1 MGVDHQFLQTAT
13 PAQPS
18 HVMLHAAYSVGQFT
32 GTQRYDR
39 AAWGTHSLPGR
50 EGRFVP
56 LRSQLLLPLSS
67 GSKAGGSRGYFRLSH
82 WIPLHSA
89 IEREA
94 SGDAMISLMTELL
107 NIAIPLF
114 AVSSMAAVGFRYTF
128 RQIAAPFRNLRG
140 VILVLFANFVLV
152 PMLAFII
159 VRLFSLEQ
167 PLAIGLILVALAAGA
182 PFAIKLT
189 QISGGD
195 TAFSAG
201 ILVILLIVTIAY
213 MPLVVPWLEPGIAVN
228 ARRIARPLVLTML
241 LPLGI
246 ALLFE
251 NLWPGLGER
260 MEGGLSTL
268 TSISLIA
275 VIALT
280 FVNNLSALLGTFGTR
295 PILAALLLLAG
306 AFIIGYA
313 FGIFGKSTRNVVGL
327 NTAQRNYAAAMIVA
341 TETFA
346 NPDVLVMVVVA
357 SVISTAL
364 LFPGAW
370 WLKRYS
376 PHAARKSAPKSVS
389 IEIPRR
395 KRRAS

>member
-1 MGVDHQFLQTAT
+1 MA
-13 PAQPS
+13 
-18 HVMLHAAYSVGQFT
+18 
-32 GTQRYDR
+32 
-39 AAWGTHSLPGR
+39 
-50 EGRFVP
+50 
-56 LRSQLLLPLSS
+56 
-67 GSKAGGSRGYFRLSH
+67 
-82 WIPLHSA
+82 
-89 IEREA
+89 
-94 SGDAMISLMTELL
+94 ELL

-128 RQIAAPFRNLRG
+128 RQIAEPVRNLRG

-152 PMLAFII
+152 PMLAFLL

-167 PLAIGLILVALAAGA
+167 PLAIGLTLVASAAGA

-189 QISGGD
+189 QISGGNP
-195 TAFSAG
+195 AFTAG

-213 MPLVVPWLEPGIAVN
+213 MPLVVPWLEPGVAVN
-228 ARRIARPLVLTML
+228 AHAIARPLLLTML

-246 ALLFE
+246 ALLLE

-260 MEGGLSTL
+260 IEGGLSTL
-268 TSISLIA
+268 ANISLIA
-275 VIALT
+275 VVALT
-280 FVNNLSALLGTFGTR
+280 FVNNLSALLGAFGIR
-295 PILAALLLLAG
+295 PILAALLLLLG
-306 AFIIGYA
+306 AFVIGYA
-313 FGIFGKSTRNVVGL
+313 FGIFERSTRNLVGL

-346 NPDVLVMVVVA
+346 NSDVLVMVVVA
-357 SVISTAL
+357 SVVSTVL

-370 WLKRYS
+370 LLKKYS
-376 PHAARKSAPKSVS
+376 PHPTLQSISKSVP